1 MRALAV
7 CVAQRSGSS
16 ERYTADALAGLAA
29 VVEPAVEF
37 AVDIEP
43 AVDIEFAVDSD
54 WEPGRWESKLQLELE
69 QVRRQPSTKTKSLCN
84 TPI

>member
-29 VVEPAVEF
+29 VV
-37 AVDIEP
+37 EP